1 MCVITEYF
9 ITNMHVITTNS
20 HANDQDEILFHIIQV
35 NIHYIPDPNPIV
47 TLTSDQAA
55 KLQKLN

>member
-20 HANDQDEILFHIIQV
+20 HANYQDENFVPNHTSKH
-35 NIHYIPDPNPIV
+35 HYLPDPNPIV

>member
-1 MCVITEYF
+1 MK
-9 ITNMHVITTNS
+9 
-20 HANDQDEILFHIIQV
+20 ILFHIIQV